1 MPIYLENN
9 INSVHYRRRQNKMG
23 QESLFEGII
32 RSLKKNFGWAVFIIA
47 LAVLASFL
55 INRFAPSLY
64 QSSSLLRVMT
74 TAELSEKDIA
84 LEMNGVLALKE
95 VQEEIIKKC
104 NLDKKK
110 IRGNELAKLTTAGS
124 GLLTLTVKYEDPS
137 MLNEIGTKVIQVL
150 SNRFLDYSAEAQDF
164 SAKILENKIEHL
176 ESAITNLRNQK
187 ISLAANDK
195 TNNDSEIVDLENK
208 VQMLEEKIE
217 MSSKLLQTTPQKVF
231 YYVEEESPQ
240 YKSLKNQL
248 NTSRNELAE
257 LYKSYKEK
265 HPKVIACQNN
275 IKDLEYRISKARTK
289 VQKQKN
295 NPDYLT
301 IKSDIQND
309 QQQLDLLKEELLTR
323 KEILAANCNSSN
335 VEGLNLRIAALEEL
349 HRKTIIEL
357 EESKISKNT
366 NTGRINV
373 LKKDYIAPQVVGFTA
388 IQRDCLA
395 LLSGVLVAIFLLYTP
410 APMKTELVGI
420 STEALASS
428 IGPKLELGMDPLP
441 TNEPKQ
447 PTPMIAEPAEI
458 ILEVPAL
465 AAEPLC
471 LPCLVTEEEVLSLKY
486 DERLVSLNEPTSE
499 ILKPYK
505 NLVSN
510 LQISI
515 SESQTRIV
523 IASSPKS
530 GAGNTTMIANV
541 GVLLAQAGY
550 SVLLIDANFRA
561 PSIHRMFGLDN
572 VKGLSNLLNGEK
584 PYDIIQKSPVENL
597 SIISSGIMPE
607 SPEKVLGSPDM
618 VKLLGNLKRRMEI
631 ILIDAPAMLDFP
643 ETAVLAGH
651 TGGAVVF
658 LHREGEPEYNLKESK
673 RILNNVGAKIF
684 GYVKI

>member
-1 MPIYLENN
+1 
-9 INSVHYRRRQNKMG
+9 MG

-55 INRFAPSLY
+55 INRFAPSVY

-84 LEMNGVLALKE
+84 IEMNGVLALKE
-95 VQEEIIKKC
+95 VQDEIIEKC
-104 NLDKKK
+104 NLDRKK
-110 IRGNELAKLTTAGS
+110 IKRNELAKLATAGS
-124 GLLTLTVKYEDPS
+124 GLLTLTVKYEDPL
-137 MLNEIGTKVIQVL
+137 MLNEIGTTVIQVL

-164 SAKILENKIEHL
+164 SAKILENKITHL
-176 ESAITNLRNQK
+176 ENAITNLRSQK
-187 ISLAANDK
+187 IALSNNEK

-240 YKSLKNQL
+240 YKSLRKQL
-248 NTSRNELAE
+248 NTARNELAE
-257 LYKSYKEK
+257 LYKSYKDK

-275 IKDLEYRISKARTK
+275 IKDLEFRISKARTK
-289 VQKQKN
+289 VQKQKS

-309 QQQLDLLKEELLTR
+309 KQQLDLLKEELLAR

-428 IGPKLELGMDPLP
+428 IGPKLELGMNPMAN
-441 TNEPKQ
+441 NEPKQ
-447 PTPMIAEPAEI
+447 PTPIIAEPAEI

-515 SESQTRIV
+515 SESQTRVV

-561 PSIHRMFGLDN
+561 PSVHRMFGLDN

-597 SIISSGIMPE
+597 SIISSGISPE
-607 SPEKVLGSPDM
+607 APEKVLGSPEM

-631 ILIDAPAMLDFP
+631 ILIDAPALLDYP
-643 ETAVLAGH
+643 ETAILAGH

-673 RILNNVGAKIF
+673 RKLNNVGAKIF